1 MSSAPKWS
9 TQLTE
14 TSDFIKDSSNDPST
28 QNGKAPLTPHSS
40 ERVDTAIVEEEN
52 AILRQQHLI
61 LKSLLEKE
69 NEKSGR
75 HKQRM
80 EKLATVL
87 QDREKRIAELQHYE
101 QILKSSSEKKQDLE
115 LSLENQR
122 QLFLQFQTDNKTLTQ
137 NLEES
142 QQHAKQ
148 LQRVIHF
155 LREKAEEA
163 HLEVNQF
170 HEDLESAHQTIA
182 TLSEQSKTA
191 QEDVGI
197 LHKLLEEKQLS
208 LQEAQEEITLLQ
220 QQFEQLKKNVTTS
233 RQELS
238 SSNHSAAIANQQIE
252 ELKRDHALL
261 QQQYHDVL
269 SQNHEMKASNELY
282 KVTCEEQEQNVRAA
296 QQHLARKLKEAA
308 LQSEK
313 NEEQQQ
319 MISELQ
325 TVLEKANAKTE
336 EVKHDLEL
344 QLQQERSHQEQLKT
358 TLKASETHAQQ
369 WEHKYTQLQ
378 SKFHELERQNKELK
392 ALEERQIQ
400 VQGLLNNVGLL
411 MGGGTLTSSNSTSQN
426 VPVFSSPKLTFGTA
440 LENVSSSPFL
450 DSSQEVKEEQ
460 HKPMLQVTEDTHT
473 LFDVPDTFVRYKQT
487 LFD

>member
-1 MSSAPKWS
+1 
-9 TQLTE
+9 LTE
-14 TSDFIKDSSNDPST
+14 TSNFKKDNPSSDLSF
-28 QNGKAPLTPHSS
+28 QNGKAPTTLHST
-40 ERVDTAIVEEEN
+40 ERGDTTIVEEEN

-69 NEKSGR
+69 NEKNGR

-87 QDREKRIAELQHYE
+87 QDREKRISELQHYE
-101 QILKSSSEKKQDLE
+101 QILKTSSEKKQDLE
-115 LSLENQR
+115 SSIENQR
-122 QLFLQFQTDNKTLTQ
+122 HLFLQFQTDNKNLTS

-170 HEDLESAHQTIA
+170 HEDLESAHQTISI
-182 TLSEQSKTA
+182 LSEQNKTA
-191 QEDVGI
+191 
-197 LHKLLEEKQLS
+197 KEEVVTAHKQLEQKQFI
-208 LQEAQEEITLLQ
+208 LTEAQEEITILQ
-220 QQFEQLKKNVTTS
+220 QQFEHLKKTVATT
-233 RQELS
+233 RQQLS
-238 SSNHSAAIANQQIE
+238 SSDHSLSIVTQQVEQFKNDNNHLHEQLNE
-252 ELKRDHALL
+252 
-261 QQQYHDVL
+261 VL
-269 SQNHEMKASNELY
+269 SQYHEVKESNERL
-282 KVTCEEQEQNVRAA
+282 KITCEEQEQNVRAA
-296 QQHLARKLKEAA
+296 QQHLAKKLKEVA

-319 MISELQ
+319 LISELQ
-325 TVLEKANAKTE
+325 TALADSFTKTE
-336 EVKHDLEL
+336 DVKHDLEL
-344 QLQQERSHQEQLKT
+344 QLQQEKFQQEQLQT
-358 TLKASETHAQQ
+358 TLKAAETHVQQ
-369 WEHKYTQLQ
+369 WEHKYSQLQ

-411 MGGGTLTSSNSTSQN
+411 MGGGTLTSTNSSSQTL
-426 VPVFSSPKLTFGTA
+426 PVFPSAKLTFGTA
-440 LENVSSSPFL
+440 LESVSSTPFL
-450 DSSQEVKEEQ
+450 DSQEAKEEQ
-460 HKPMLQVTEDTHT
+460 HKPMLQVTEDTHN